1 VEGTGDVMSEDLDLI
16 RQQLLAQRA
25 EYRKAL
31 ERMAAKSAALEARLA
46 SVGDASGAPPH
57 PPESQPP
64 NPPQEKSEPF
74 RIAVDHTF
82 VGTTIPV
89 SVRGGVWSYMRDG
102 ERYEAYIGGGDP
114 HTWVDISLSEAFAH
128 GMGSGTAT
136 AWPVYAVLDTEEN
149 SIQIRVLHSYVDEI
163 TPTFEAPGDR
173 YVWEMLGVLEGD
185 VSSVLSNA
193 GIPFNYRLGNLGL
206 TVVESTHNFKVSH
219 RPPAESGGT
228 GKVRVYGGV
237 FQQFKVGLYEGD
249 FLYRWPLADDESATY
264 LYPTWR
270 DGYVDLYR
278 ESGDKY
284 VVARKI
290 EDEDALYV
298 HMSDSA
304 PGDGDVKDYAVVLAT
319 VSWDGDADDPV
330 EVNQCKMGDLIT
342 ESEKCVR
349 SDLGSIEAVDL
360 YGDGQLYWQSRG
372 FKEGDLTAFYEGTD
386 SFMARRQDGDD
397 PPYVIYVN
405 LSSLLGLDEKS
416 LNTNEDGKA
425 QLYEFHAGD
434 SEEFVTGSLDIVVR
448 RDGYVRYV
456 TWDSLKTTVP
466 VDYHSIDYNSS
477 GEVQLFQW
485 DWLENSTDIPVTAP
499 TLHSAIPCKLYN
511 TGTGG
516 FEDDLAYVTV
526 GKLVTAGLEAG
537 LDEKSLNT
545 NGDGKA
551 QLHEWDG
558 LKNSTDI
565 PVTAPTLYSAIPCK
579 LYDMGTG
586 GFEDDLAY
594 VTVGKLVTAGIPPA
608 SAVADPD
615 AYAAAWI
622 ADPPTQT
629 EVQDIADVL
638 QSTRDQLAALLESL
652 RTGGFLA
659 T

>member
-1 VEGTGDVMSEDLDLI
+1 MSEDLDLI

-74 RIAVDHTF
+74 RIAVGSSTP
-82 VGTTIPV
+82 I
-89 SVRGGVWSYMRDG
+89 SVRGGVWPYMKDG

-114 HTWVDISLSEAFAH
+114 HTWVDISGDDAFAH
-128 GMGSGTAT
+128 GTGLGTAT

-185 VSSVLSNA
+185 AFSVLFNA
-193 GIPFNYRLGNLGL
+193 GTSFNYRLGNLGL
-206 TVVESTHNFKVSH
+206 TVVESTYNFKVSH

-270 DGYVDLYR
+270 DGYVDLDR

-372 FKEGDLTAFYEGTD
+372 FKEGGLTAFYEGTD

-416 LNTNEDGKA
+416 LNTNGDGKA

-434 SEEFVTGSLDIVVR
+434 SEGFVTGSLDIVVR

-485 DWLENSTDIPVTAP
+485 DWLENETDIPVTAP

-526 GKLVTAGLEAG
+526 GKLVTAGR
-537 LDEKSLNT
+537 
-545 NGDGKA
+545 
-551 QLHEWDG
+551 
-558 LKNSTDI
+558 
-565 PVTAPTLYSAIPCK
+565 
-579 LYDMGTG
+579 
-586 GFEDDLAY
+586 
-594 VTVGKLVTAGIPPA
+594 PPA
-608 SAVADPD
+608 SAVADPE
-615 AYAAAWI
+615 AYTAPVI
-622 ADPPTQT
+622 SDPPTDE
-629 EVQDIADVL
+629 EVQDIADAL
-638 QSTRDQLAALLESL
+638 ESTRDQLAALLASL